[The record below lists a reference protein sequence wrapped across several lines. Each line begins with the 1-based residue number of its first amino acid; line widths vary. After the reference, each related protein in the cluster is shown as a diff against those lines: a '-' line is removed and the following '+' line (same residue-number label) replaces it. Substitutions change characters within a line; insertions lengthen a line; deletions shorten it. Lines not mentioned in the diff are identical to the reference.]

1 MLLSQLLAPERVKVP
16 LLGTDK
22 TALITELVDVLA
34 ANDCLADPKVALEA
48 ILRRE
53 SERTTGIGY
62 GLAIPHGK
70 TDACKQVVMA
80 AGKPQ
85 TPIDFQSLDK
95 QPVTFVVMLIS
106 PSDQTSS
113 HIQALAKLSSLM
125 TKQAFREAVEKAA
138 TSDDLYDVI
147 ATFETQTAKGVGG
160 K

>member
-1 MLLSQLLAPERVKVP
+1 MLLSQLLAPERVRVP
-16 LLGTDK
+16 LLGADK
-22 TALITELVDVLA
+22 TALITELIDVLA
-34 ANDCLADPKVALEA
+34 ANECLADPKVALEA
-48 ILRRE
+48 VLRRE

-85 TPIDFQSLDK
+85 VPVDFQSYDK
-95 QPVTFVVMLIS
+95 KPVSFVVMLIS

-125 TKQAFREAVEKAA
+125 TKPAFREAVEQAA
-138 TSDDLYDVI
+138 TADELYDVV
-147 ATFETQTAKGVGG
+147 ATFESQTSKGGGG